1 MADDKTAGLRRR
13 FYETVSVQGETAP
26 FGVTLDGRPV
36 KTPGRL
42 DLAVQTAPLAAA
54 IADEWDAQ
62 AEHIRPHTMP
72 LTQIACTAIERVAAE
87 RAEIEK
93 GIARYAETDLV
104 CYRAETPADL
114 AERQAKH
121 WQPALDWLA
130 ASHSVRLA
138 VTTSIL
144 PTPQDHAALDRV
156 AEMLRP
162 YDPHELAVVSVLTQA
177 TNSVV
182 LALAV
187 VEGALDVDAATEA
200 AQLDEDYQKELW
212 GLDREAEIRLQALRA
227 DIAAADRYLALH
239 RS

>member
-13 FYETVSVQGETAP
+13 FYETVRVQGDAAP
-26 FGVTLDGRPV
+26 FGVTLDDRPV
-36 KTPGRL
+36 KTPGRH
-42 DLAVQTAPLAAA
+42 DLAVQSAPLAAA
-54 IADEWDAQ
+54 IAEEWDAQ
-62 AEHIRPHTMP
+62 GKHILPHTMP
-72 LTQIACTAIERVAAE
+72 LTQIACTAIERVAVE
-87 RAEIEK
+87 RAAIEK

-114 AERQAKH
+114 AERQALH

-130 ASHSVRLA
+130 DAHGVRLA
-138 VTTSIL
+138 ITTSIL
-144 PTPQDHAALDRV
+144 PIAQDQAALARV
-156 AEMLRP
+156 AAMLRP

-187 VEGALDVDAATEA
+187 AEGALDVTAATEA

-212 GLDREAEIRLQALRA
+212 GLDREAELRLQALRA